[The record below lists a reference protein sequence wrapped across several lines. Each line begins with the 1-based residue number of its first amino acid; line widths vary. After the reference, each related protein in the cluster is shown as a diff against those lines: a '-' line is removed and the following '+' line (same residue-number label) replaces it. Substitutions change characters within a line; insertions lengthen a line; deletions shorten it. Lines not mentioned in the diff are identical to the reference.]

1 MEAEST
7 SDHVELSLKAGSRP
21 RKSQYLRRLPSAAAQ
36 PKAFE
41 YSEQL
46 LTSFFGTSTVGL
58 AICDRRMR
66 FLAVNDTLAQMNG
79 VPAGAHIGR
88 TMREIL
94 GEFTDTIEPIFRRV
108 FLTGEPVLNHVVS
121 GTLPTRDDVGHW
133 IENYFPIRDDK
144 GVIQQVGAV
153 VVEITKQKELEQSL
167 RALNQKLMRARD
179 TEQQRIAR
187 ELHDSLNQYHSG
199 LKLNIG
205 MLRRS
210 GQLNVKQTE
219 ILDQSLE
226 LLGECIAETR
236 TIARRLH
243 PALLDVLGLE
253 SAARALSRDFSRRSG
268 IQVQFKSNLRSKRL
282 PAIAE
287 STLFRVLQE
296 ALTNVQR
303 HAESESVSVTITR
316 RLREV
321 VLRVRDRGRGISPQ
335 QLRSFQLKEG
345 DGGLGLIIME
355 ERLDEAGG
363 QLRIRGD
370 KTGTELVAL
379 LPVSTP
385 KNTVAS

>member
-253 SAARALSRDFSRRSG
+253 CAARALSRDFSRRSG

-321 VLRVRDRGRGISPQ
+321 VLRVRDRGRGISPP

>member
-282 PAIAE
+282 PGIAE

-345 DGGLGLIIME
+345 HGGLGLIIME

-385 KNTVAS
+385 KHTVAS

>member
-1 MEAEST
+1 M
-7 SDHVELSLKAGSRP
+7 ELSLKAGSRAQ
-21 RKSQYLRRLPSAAAQ
+21 KSQSLRRLPSAAAQ

-58 AICDRRMR
+58 AICDRQIR
-66 FLAVNDTLAQMNG
+66 FLAVNDTLAHMNG
-79 VPAGAHIGR
+79 VPAGDHIGK

-94 GEFTDTIEPIFRRV
+94 GDFTDSIEPIFRRV
-108 FLTGEPVLNHVVS
+108 FVTGEPVLNHVVS
-121 GTLPTRDDVGHW
+121 GTLPARGEVGHW

-167 RALNQKLMRARD
+167 RALNQKLMHARD

-210 GQLNVKQTE
+210 GPLNTKQTE
-219 ILDQSLE
+219 ILEQSLD

-253 SAARALSRDFSRRSG
+253 SAARALSKDFSRRSG

-282 PAIAE
+282 PPIAE

-303 HAESESVSVTITR
+303 HAESKSVSVTITR
-316 RLREV
+316 RTQEV
-321 VLRVRDRGRGISPQ
+321 ALKVRDRGRGISPQ
-335 QLRSFQLKEG
+335 QLRSFQQKEG

-370 KTGTELVAL
+370 KTGTELVAT
-379 LPVSTP
+379 LPVSLP
-385 KNTVAS
+385 KSIAIS

>member
-1 MEAEST
+1 
-7 SDHVELSLKAGSRP
+7 VELSLKAVSRS
-21 RKSQYLRRLPSAAAQ
+21 RKSQSLRRLPSAAAQ

-58 AICDRRMR
+58 AICDRQMR
-66 FLAVNDTLAQMNG
+66 FLAVNDTLAHMNG
-79 VPAGAHIGR
+79 VPAGDHIGK
-88 TMREIL
+88 TMREVL
-94 GEFTDTIEPIFRRV
+94 GDFTDSIEPVFRRV
-108 FLTGEPVLNHVVS
+108 FVTGEPVLNHVVS
-121 GTLPTRDDVGHW
+121 GTLPTRTEVGHW

-167 RALNQKLMRARD
+167 RALNQKLMHARD

-210 GQLNVKQTE
+210 GPLNAKQTD
-219 ILDQSLE
+219 ILEQSLD

-253 SAARALSRDFSRRSG
+253 SAARALSKDFSRRSG
-268 IQVQFKSNLRSKRL
+268 IQVQFKSNLQSKRL
-282 PAIAE
+282 PPIAE

-303 HAESESVSVTITR
+303 HAETKSVSVTITR
-316 RLREV
+316 RMQEV
-321 VLRVRDRGRGISPQ
+321 ALKVRDRGRGISPQ
-335 QLRSFQLKEG
+335 ELRSFQQKEG
-345 DGGLGLIIME
+345 DGGLGLMIME

-370 KTGTELVAL
+370 KNGTELVAT
-379 LPVSTP
+379 LPVSAP
-385 KNTVAS
+385 KSIATS

>member
-321 VLRVRDRGRGISPQ
+321 VLRVRDRGRGISPP

>member
-1 MEAEST
+1 
-7 SDHVELSLKAGSRP
+7 VELSLNASSRP
-21 RKSQYLRRLPSAAAQ
+21 RKSQSLRRLPSAAAQ

-58 AICDRRMR
+58 AICDRKMR
-66 FLAVNDTLAQMNG
+66 FLAVNDTLGQMNG
-79 VPAGAHIGR
+79 IPAGEHIGR

-94 GEFTDTIEPIFRRV
+94 GDFTDMIEPIFRRV
-108 FLTGEPVLNHVVS
+108 FVTGEPVLNHVVS
-121 GTLPTRDDVGHW
+121 GTLPTREDVGHW

-144 GVIQQVGAV
+144 GVVQQVGAV

-167 RALNQKLMRARD
+167 RTLNQKLMRARD

-210 GQLNVKQTE
+210 GQLNAKQTE

-226 LLGECIAETR
+226 LLGECISETR

-253 SAARALSRDFSRRSG
+253 SAARALSKDFSRRTG
-268 IQVQFKSNLRSKRL
+268 IGVQFKSNLHSKRL
-282 PAIAE
+282 PAVAE

-303 HAESESVSVTITR
+303 HAESKTVGVTITR
-316 RLREV
+316 RMQEV
-321 VLRVRDRGRGISPQ
+321 ALKVRDRGRGISPQ

-355 ERLDEAGG
+355 ERLDEVGG

-370 KTGTELVAL
+370 KTGTELVAT
-379 LPVSTP
+379 LPVSKA
-385 KNTVAS
+385 KNPERSEG

>member
-1 MEAEST
+1 
-7 SDHVELSLKAGSRP
+7 
-21 RKSQYLRRLPSAAAQ
+21 
-36 PKAFE
+36 
-41 YSEQL
+41 
-46 LTSFFGTSTVGL
+46 
-58 AICDRRMR
+58 MR
-66 FLAVNDTLAQMNG
+66 FLAVNDTLAHMNG
-79 VPAGAHIGR
+79 VPAGDHIGR

-94 GEFTDTIEPIFRRV
+94 GDFTDSIEPIFRRV
-108 FLTGEPVLNHVVS
+108 FVTGEPILNHVVS
-121 GTLPTRDDVGHW
+121 GTLPTRSDVGHW

-167 RALNQKLMRARD
+167 RALNQKLMHARD

-210 GQLNVKQTE
+210 GPLNAKQAE
-219 ILDQSLE
+219 ILEQSLE

-253 SAARALSRDFSRRSG
+253 SAARALSKDFSRRSG

-303 HAESESVSVTITR
+303 HAESKSVSVTITR
-316 RLREV
+316 GMQEV
-321 VLRVRDRGRGISPQ
+321 ALKVRDRGRGISPQ
-335 QLRSFQLKEG
+335 QLQSFQLKEG

-370 KTGTELVAL
+370 RTGTELVAT

-385 KNTVAS
+385 KTLATS

>member
-1 MEAEST
+1 
-7 SDHVELSLKAGSRP
+7 
-21 RKSQYLRRLPSAAAQ
+21 
-36 PKAFE
+36 
-41 YSEQL
+41 
-46 LTSFFGTSTVGL
+46 
-58 AICDRRMR
+58 MR

-253 SAARALSRDFSRRSG
+253 SAARALSMDFSRRSG

-385 KNTVAS
+385 KNTVA

>member
-1 MEAEST
+1 
-7 SDHVELSLKAGSRP
+7 LKAVSRS
-21 RKSQYLRRLPSAAAQ
+21 RKSQSLRRLPSAAAQ

-58 AICDRRMR
+58 AICDRQMR
-66 FLAVNDTLAQMNG
+66 FLAVNDTLAHMNG
-79 VPAGAHIGR
+79 VPAGDHIGR
-88 TMREIL
+88 TMREVL
-94 GEFTDTIEPIFRRV
+94 GDFTDSIEPIFRRV
-108 FLTGEPVLNHVVS
+108 FVTGEPVLNHVVS
-121 GTLPTRDDVGHW
+121 GTLPTRTEVGHW

-167 RALNQKLMRARD
+167 RALNQKLMHARD

-210 GQLNVKQTE
+210 GPLNARQE
-219 ILDQSLE
+219 DILEQSLD

-253 SAARALSRDFSRRSG
+253 SAARALSKDFSRRSG

-282 PAIAE
+282 PPIAE

-303 HAESESVSVTITR
+303 HAETKSVSVTITR
-316 RLREV
+316 RMQEV
-321 VLRVRDRGRGISPQ
+321 ALKVRDRGRGISPQ
-335 QLRSFQLKEG
+335 ELRSFQQKEG
-345 DGGLGLIIME
+345 DGGLGLMIME

-370 KTGTELVAL
+370 KNGTELVAT

-385 KNTVAS
+385 KSIATS

>member
-7 SDHVELSLKAGSRP
+7 SDHVELSLKAGSRL

-94 GEFTDTIEPIFRRV
+94 GEFTDTIQPIFRRV

-303 HAESESVSVTITR
+303 HAESESVSVSITR

>member
-1 MEAEST
+1 
-7 SDHVELSLKAGSRP
+7 
-21 RKSQYLRRLPSAAAQ
+21 
-36 PKAFE
+36 
-41 YSEQL
+41 
-46 LTSFFGTSTVGL
+46 
-58 AICDRRMR
+58 MR
-66 FLAVNDTLAQMNG
+66 FLAVNDTLAHMNG
-79 VPAGAHIGR
+79 VPAGDHIGK
-88 TMREIL
+88 TMREVL
-94 GEFTDTIEPIFRRV
+94 GDFTDSIEPIFRRV
-108 FLTGEPVLNHVVS
+108 FVTGEPVLNHVVS
-121 GTLPTRDDVGHW
+121 GTLPTRTEVGHW

-167 RALNQKLMRARD
+167 RALNQKLMHARD

-210 GQLNVKQTE
+210 GPLNARQTD
-219 ILDQSLE
+219 ILEQSLD

-253 SAARALSRDFSRRSG
+253 SAARALSKDFSRRSG

-282 PAIAE
+282 PPIAE

-303 HAESESVSVTITR
+303 HAETRSVSVTITR
-316 RLREV
+316 RMQEV
-321 VLRVRDRGRGISPQ
+321 ALKVRDRGRGISPQ
-335 QLRSFQLKEG
+335 ELRSFQQKEG
-345 DGGLGLIIME
+345 DGGLGLMIME

-370 KTGTELVAL
+370 KNGTELVAT

-385 KNTVAS
+385 KSIATS